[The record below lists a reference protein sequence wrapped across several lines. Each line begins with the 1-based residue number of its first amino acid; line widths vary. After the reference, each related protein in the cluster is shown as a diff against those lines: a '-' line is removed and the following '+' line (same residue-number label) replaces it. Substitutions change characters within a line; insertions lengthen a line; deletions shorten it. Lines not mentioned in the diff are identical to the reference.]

1 MIRQILRYY
10 RVNIKVKAI
19 YCIIME
25 LQTFVKKVILQ
36 IADGMQDVINEQH
49 QHDIVVN
56 PRITIGSG
64 DETRFIPTNLES
76 YKNYQRPVQLLRL
89 EMNVNATSEN
99 ALEVGGEAGFK
110 WFGFGGKG
118 KESASEGYNSKVSIT
133 IPISLP
139 TTPVTI

>member
-1 MIRQILRYY
+1 M
-10 RVNIKVKAI
+10 
-19 YCIIME
+19 
-25 LQTFVKKVILQ
+25 ILQ
-36 IADGMQDVINEQH
+36 IADGMQDIINEQE
-49 QHDIVVN
+49 QHNIVVN

-64 DETRFIPTNLES
+64 DETRFIPNNLES

-110 WFGFGGKG
+110 WFGFGGRG

-139 TTPVTI
+139 TTPVTIKESLSTPQE